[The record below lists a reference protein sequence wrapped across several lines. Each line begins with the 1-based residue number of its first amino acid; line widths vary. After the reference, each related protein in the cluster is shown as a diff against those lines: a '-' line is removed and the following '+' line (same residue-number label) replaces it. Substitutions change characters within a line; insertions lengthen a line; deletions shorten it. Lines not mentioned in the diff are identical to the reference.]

1 MLYIKFTIIS
11 LEKFIAF
18 KEVYNYMCAIRKPG
32 YQEEEEEEEEED
44 SFTIDWETATEE
56 EIDAF
61 MDEDGQKIELFHSL
75 FPEYAKQF
83 LGNYFSYDNSK
94 SILVNEDIISFLN
107 YLEYGF
113 EVDLNALEKQH
124 NKEGIVKFSTG
135 NFPYGGMERFLMTL
149 RAFELHPTEC
159 FDGFEVY
166 QFDWIS
172 EYEHE
177 AINLPDKKVKYIE
190 SLQNNRS
197 EANLPKQRN
206 SYHKGIFKW
215 FVNSVSKLMD

>member
-1 MLYIKFTIIS
+1 MLYIQFAIKS
-11 LEKFIAF
+11 PGKFIAF
-18 KEVYNYMCAIRKPG
+18 KEVYNYMCAIREPG
-32 YQEEEEEEEEED
+32 YQEKED
-44 SFTIDWETATEE
+44 SLTIDWETASEE

-61 MDEDGQKIELFHSL
+61 MDEDRQKIELFNRL

-94 SILVNEDIISFLN
+94 SILVNEDIISFFN

-113 EVDLNALEKQH
+113 EVDLNALDQLN

-149 RAFELHPTEC
+149 KAFELHPKEC

-172 EYEHE
+172 DYEHE
-177 AINLPDKKVKYIE
+177 AIDLPDKKVKYIE

-197 EANLPKQRN
+197 EENLPKKIK
-206 SYHKGIFKW
+206 SKPKSIFKW